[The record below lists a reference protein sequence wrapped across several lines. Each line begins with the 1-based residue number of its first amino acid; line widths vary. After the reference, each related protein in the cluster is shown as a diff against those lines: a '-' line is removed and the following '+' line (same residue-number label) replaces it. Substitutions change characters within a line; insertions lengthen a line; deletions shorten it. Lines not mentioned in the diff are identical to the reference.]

1 MKQKNSFFR
10 RFFLL
15 IWGFMAVNQVMAEE
29 NGINHLE
36 QFDSI
41 EVSLL
46 TCSPHEEIYSLYGH
60 SALRWHDMRQSGP
73 DAGSDIVFNWGIFNF
88 NKPYF
93 VLRFVF
99 GLTDYELGPIPFQPF
114 CSYYQKWGSSVTE
127 QVLNLTNEEKMRLKV
142 ALSENLK
149 PENRI
154 YRYNYFYDNCSTR
167 PRDIVEKCLNG
178 KVEYAQREDYTP
190 SYREMVSECTRNH
203 RWATFGNDMLLGVKS
218 DFKTNMREQEFLPEN
233 LMYDFDHAQ
242 IYAAGAYRPL
252 VKERRMPVMPGVQVI
267 EQDFPLTPME
277 CALIL
282 LGLTLVIM
290 LIERK
295 TGKRQIWYDVLLM
308 TIQGLAGCVLF
319 VMLFSQHP
327 TTSTNLQILLLN
339 PLPLFFIPSVIRQ
352 NVTRWHK
359 ILLIMTILYLIGGIF
374 QYYAEGMMIVALSLL
389 LRIWPLQNLFVTLQ
403 PFSKSKKVNK

>member
-1 MKQKNSFFR
+1 
-10 RFFLL
+10 
-15 IWGFMAVNQVMAEE
+15 MAVNQVMAED
-29 NGINHLE
+29 NGNDHLA

-60 SALRWHDMRQSGP
+60 SALRWHDMRQSGL

-114 CSYYQKWGSSVTE
+114 CSYYQQWGSSVTE
-127 QVLNLTNEEKMRLKV
+127 QVLNLTNEEKMRLKA
-142 ALSENLK
+142 ALAENLK

-178 KVEYAQREDYTP
+178 KLEYAQREDYTP
-190 SYREMVSECTRNH
+190 SYREMVSQCTRNH
-203 RWATFGNDMLLGVKS
+203 RWATFGNDMLLGIKS

-267 EQDFPLTPME
+267 EHDFPLTPME
-277 CALIL
+277 CARLRL
-282 LGLTLVIM
+282 VCHAVLTAPHHQHQPTDSVAQSAPLV
-290 LIERK
+290 LHPVGYPPKCHALAKSTANHDNSLPDWRYFPALCR
-295 TGKRQIWYDVLLM
+295 GNDDCG
-308 TIQGLAGCVLF
+308 TIFAPKNLAV
-319 VMLFSQHP
+319 
-327 TTSTNLQILLLN
+327 TE
-339 PLPLFFIPSVIRQ
+339 FICNFAAV
-352 NVTRWHK
+352 
-359 ILLIMTILYLIGGIF
+359 F
-374 QYYAEGMMIVALSLL
+374 
-389 LRIWPLQNLFVTLQ
+389 
-403 PFSKSKKVNK
+403 